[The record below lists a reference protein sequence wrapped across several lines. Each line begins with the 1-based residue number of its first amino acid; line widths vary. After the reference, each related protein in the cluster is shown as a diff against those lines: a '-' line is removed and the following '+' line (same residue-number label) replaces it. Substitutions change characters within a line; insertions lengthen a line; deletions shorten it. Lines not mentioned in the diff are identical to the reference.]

1 MLAVKTSDAML
12 EETLR
17 DDAMLEETLSDEEKC
32 LNSSVSLAGQL
43 LRLRRRQAGSRAF
56 EDENSRLRG

>member
-32 LNSSVSLAGQL
+32 LNSSVSLAGPQS
-43 LRLRRRQAGSRAF
+43 AS
-56 EDENSRLRG
+56 